1 MAKKRPSQA
10 PAASTEVVK
19 ASPPSL
25 PLARPLPAGPQRNKS
40 KILVATTRGIT
51 SRFRHF
57 LEDLL
62 RLLPHAKKEPKL
74 DSKDRLEVAAEI
86 AELRGCN
93 VAVVL
98 EARKHKDLYF
108 WAAATPSGPTLKF
121 HAANVHTMSELGFPG
136 NNLMYSRPLLTFDP
150 EFDKLPHMRLAREV
164 LTQVFTAPAG
174 HRRTKP
180 FVDHIL
186 AFYVVDQRIWLRHYQ
201 IVDAALDDKMADKDT
216 ESAVVEIGPRLV
228 LTPIKVFAG
237 AFDGATI
244 WENESYISP
253 NEIRR
258 AMRMRAGQSSLGKKS
273 QMAKRTRYLLQNKP
287 TEDALADVF
296 RKADS

>member
-1 MAKKRPSQA
+1 MSKKRPSSSSTALAVQKPSPS
-10 PAASTEVVK
+10 PA
-19 ASPPSL
+19 L
-25 PLARPLPAGPQRNKS
+25 PGRPTPAGPLRNKS
-40 KILVATTRGIT
+40 KVLVATTRGIT

-93 VAVVL
+93 VALVL
-98 EARKHKDLYF
+98 EARKHKDLYL
-108 WAAATPSGPTLKF
+108 WAAATPTGPTIKF

-136 NNLMYSRPLLTFDP
+136 NALMFSRPLLSFDP
-150 EFDKLPHMRLAREV
+150 GFDTLPHMRLAREL

-180 FVDHIL
+180 FVDHII
-186 AFYVVDQRIWLRHYQ
+186 AFYVVDQRIWMRHYQ

-244 WENESYISP
+244 WENEAYISP

-258 AMRMRAGQSSLGKKS
+258 AMKMRAGQRSLGKKS
-273 QMAKRTRYLLQNKP
+273 QMNKRARYVKKNKP
-287 TEDALADVF
+287 AVDPLADVF
-296 RKADS
+296 SKADT